1 MSREQFINDM
11 KSQFGMND
19 RDVLQ
24 AIREDPQHDFIME
37 TQNVDS
43 VAASNIIEDAEYY
56 LMITIDNPCL

>member
-19 RDVLQ
+19 KDVLQ
-24 AIREDPQHDFIME
+24 AIQEEPQHDFIME

-43 VAASNIIEDAEYY
+43 ATASNIIEDAEYY
-56 LMITIDNPCL
+56 LMTALNNPF